1 MLSRRAGARSGGPS
15 VAFGANPD
23 AAVEV
28 EGAARSRAW
37 QRVRFVASW
46 VLAIGLI
53 GVGLPRTVDIS
64 WHGVVPVL
72 ASVNLSALLGLVV
85 LWLLGLWIHSF
96 VLTAAN
102 PHLNHRRALTLNVT
116 GSAVANVVPL
126 GGAAGV
132 ELNRRMMKAW
142 GIGGRGFTG
151 YTFLT
156 NLWDIASKLL
166 LPVIAVVVLP
176 QTGNVVLPSVR
187 FAALVAGIAFVA
199 VALFGVLVLSSQRCT
214 RLLARVVERL
224 AHLALRL
231 VRRDRELDLVAPLL
245 EVRHECGQLVRNGW
259 LRMSLGMVGYVAL
272 QWALLWVCL
281 NVTGAGATWS
291 EVLAGFA
298 VERMLT
304 VLPITPGGVGVAD
317 LGLVGVMLAFG
328 CNPAGVAAGAVLFRL
343 FIFVVEI
350 PVGGGTLGLWAL
362 GRRRVAR
369 RAIVRVRP
377 LAAEPQRIAHVTD
390 VFLPRLGGIE
400 THVDDLVRQQ
410 RASGLD
416 ADVLTPTEGDGEDP
430 AWVRRIP
437 LAQARTAITEYDA
450 VHVHVSMLSVYGISV
465 ARAAMAAGVPTLM
478 TVHSMWA
485 GTSMI
490 VRLAAM
496 AALRRW
502 PVAWSAV
509 SGAAAE
515 VFRRSL
521 PGAPVAVLPN
531 AVDVAD
537 WRPRTPEYVA
547 ESDSG
552 PVTLVSVMRLMP
564 RKRPVQLVR
573 MFADVRAMV
582 PHRDV
587 RLVIV
592 GDGPLRRRLERFI
605 RKQGLEDSVEL
616 TGRIPRPQVHDE
628 LEAASVFV
636 APAPKESFGIAALE
650 ARCAG
655 LPVVA
660 SRRSGIREF
669 IRDRVDGVLVDGDTE
684 MAIALAELVVDDEL
698 RHRIARHNHRVAP
711 RFDWSDALD
720 RTLELYKIAGERA
733 AAAAAESSDLK
744 PAALVEA

>member
-1 MLSRRAGARSGGPS
+1 MLSRRAGAPHGGPRE
-15 VAFGANPD
+15 AAGATAPKTS
-23 AAVEV
+23 EV
-28 EGAARSRAW
+28 EGAARSRLW

-156 NLWDIASKLL
+156 NLWDIASKLI
-166 LPVIAVVVLP
+166 LPVLAVVVLP
-176 QTGNVVLPSVR
+176 QTGNVVLPSLR
-187 FAALVAGIAFVA
+187 FAALIAGSAFVA
-199 VALFGVLVLSSQRCT
+199 VVLFGAVVLSSQRCT
-214 RLLARVVERL
+214 RLLARVVEGL
-224 AHLALRL
+224 AHVVLRL
-231 VRRDRELDLVAPLL
+231 VRRDREMDLTGPLL
-245 EVRHECGQLVRNGW
+245 EVRRECGQLVRNGW
-259 LRMSLGMVGYVAL
+259 LRMSLGMTGYVAM
-272 QWALLWVCL
+272 QWLLLWVCL
-281 NVTGAGATWS
+281 DVTGAGATWS

-317 LGLVGVMLAFG
+317 LGLVGVLLAFG
-328 CNPAGVAAGAVLFRL
+328 CDPAGVAAGAVLFRL

-362 GRRRVAR
+362 GRRRTAR

-400 THVDDLVRQQ
+400 THVDDLIRHQ
-410 RASGLD
+410 RAAGLD
-416 ADVLTPTEGDGEDP
+416 ADVLTPTDGNGDDP

-437 LAQARTAITEYDA
+437 LAEARKVITEYDA

-490 VRLAAM
+490 IRLAAM

-509 SGAAAE
+509 SGVAAE

-531 AVDVAD
+531 AVDVGD
-537 WRPRTPEYVA
+537 WRPRVLEHVPET
-547 ESDSG
+547 DT
-552 PVTLVSVMRLMP
+552 VTLVSVMRLMP
-564 RKRPVQLVR
+564 RKRPLQLVR

-592 GDGPLRRRLERFI
+592 GDGPLRGRLERFI
-605 RKQGLEDSVEL
+605 RKQGLQDVVEL
-616 TGRIPRPQVHDE
+616 AGRIPRSQVRDR
-628 LEAASVFV
+628 LQAASIFV
-636 APAPKESFGIAALE
+636 SPAPKESFGIAALE

-660 SRRSGIREF
+660 SRRSGVREF
-669 IRDRVDGVLVDGDTE
+669 VRDRVDGMLVDGDTE

-698 RHRIARHNHRVAP
+698 RNRIAGHNHRVAP

-720 RTLELYKIAGERA
+720 RTVELYKVAGERA
-733 AAAAAESSDLK
+733 AAAAGSGELV